1 MPEFEKYFDPATT
14 PVYLNRIVKEIA
26 FRLMSKGFG
35 VNLIATDERTSI
47 MSINNSEGHG
57 GVFCLEFIDDINIT
71 WRRII

>member
-14 PVYLNRIVKEIA
+14 PAYLNRIVKEIA

-35 VNLIATDERTSI
+35 VNLIATDERTSVL
-47 MSINNSEGHG
+47 SINDRERQ